1 MKGQRTVGRYRTIDL
16 TLFALMLILSETL
29 IVSAATRW
37 FPNEP
42 YTVSVVAAITAIVM
56 IRWGPWGGLHAALGG
71 VVFCLA
77 SHGTAA
83 QYLIYGLGNLAGLG
97 ALGLIRLWGAEEIRM
112 DPLKTLGYGL
122 ITLLLMQ
129 LGRAALALALGA
141 GIGECTGFFTTDVV
155 SLLFTLVIL
164 WIARRLD
171 GILENQRHYLLRI
184 AKEQEAEKEDFDEG

>member
-1 MKGQRTVGRYRTIDL
+1 MGRYRAIDL
-16 TLFALMLILSETL
+16 SLFALMLVLSETV

-56 IRWGPWGGLHAALGG
+56 IRWGPWAAIHAVLGGL
-71 VVFCLA
+71 VFCLA
-77 SHGTAA
+77 SHGTGQ
-83 QYLIYGLGNLAGLG
+83 QYAIYCLGNLLGLG
-97 ALGLIRLWGAEEIRM
+97 ALALVRWWGDERIRG
-112 DPLKTLGYGL
+112 DTVKTLAYGL
-122 ITLLLMQ
+122 AALLLMQ
-129 LGRAALALALGA
+129 LGRAAAALALGA
-141 GIGECTGFFTTDVV
+141 NPAGCAGFFTTDVG

-171 GILENQRHYLLRI
+171 GIMENQRHYLLRI